1 MSVIIY
7 LAVVVLMFAS
17 MWVIFEKAG
26 LAGWKAIIPIY
37 NTYCL
42 CKITW
47 GNGWIFLAF
56 IVPLFTKSTVY
67 VTLSPGIDKLT
78 FIPVIEAALV
88 SSIFAVPV
96 VVALPIFVGLDRFSN
111 LIPHFAASR
120 YAVPFMFSVVDRA
133 ANATVKPA
141 ITINNTTT
149 TSAFVLLSFSIIST
163 PCYYLTF

>member
-17 MWVIFEKAG
+17 MWVIFEKAD

-56 IVPLFTKSTVY
+56 IVPL
-67 VTLSPGIDKLT
+67 
-78 FIPVIEAALV
+78 
-88 SSIFAVPV
+88 
-96 VVALPIFVGLDRFSN
+96 
-111 LIPHFAASR
+111 
-120 YAVPFMFSVVDRA
+120 
-133 ANATVKPA
+133 VKH
-141 ITINNTTT
+141 
-149 TSAFVLLSFSIIST
+149 SCS
-163 PCYYLTF
+163 YYDNV